1 MGFDF
6 STQGSASTAAQ
17 PYPARSRVTG
27 LILSWFVLLL
37 WLIAGLGEEARAA
50 GAAPR
55 ADDWITINKDYS
67 SQRFVDLDQI
77 TPQNA
82 GKLKEVCEIQ
92 LNENSLFS
100 TGLLKVRRTF
110 MLPSPALLTPSTR
123 RHAICGG
130 SIRSPTKRRR

>member
-6 STQGSASTAAQ
+6 STQDLASTARRRRG
-17 PYPARSRVTG
+17 RSRLTR
-27 LILSWFVLLL
+27 LILGWFVLLL

-55 ADDWITINKDYS
+55 ADDSITINKDYS

-100 TGLLKVRRTF
+100 TGLLKVGRTLYVTLPPYLRHRRGDMRF
-110 MLPSPALLTPSTR
+110 AVAPSDHL
-123 RHAICGG
+123 
-130 SIRSPTKRRR
+130 